1 MSSEGFV
8 VFQRG
13 ILSSSIADAQDIT
26 GIYKS
31 IFGGIHI
38 LSVISNGQT
47 EKFMEETLEIYFQG
61 SIVTLTE
68 V

>member
-8 VFQRG
+8 LFQRG
-13 ILSSSIADAQDIT
+13 ILSSSIVDAQDIT

-31 IFGGIHI
+31 VFGGIHI

-47 EKFMEETLEIYFQG
+47 EMLWKKH
-61 SIVTLTE
+61 
-68 V
+68 